1 MHAKLEA
8 EAAAAAA
15 LQDCGPD
22 RPACLRFSPPEID
35 EHMSE
40 RERRASNERISKGA
54 KKMGGKAEGTGIVW
68 LAR

>member
-40 RERRASNERISKGA
+40 RERRASNENFQRG
-54 KKMGGKAEGTGIVW
+54 KKNG
-68 LAR
+68 R